1 MKSDDLKE
9 RSQSILGTEDAETPA
24 QPLDEK
30 KTKMSLEERKKVRYF
45 ALTAG
50 ISLLVVAAVFAV
62 GAVVGS
68 RVQKEEAAR
77 EPREET
83 PVFSAALEEDERKE
97 NDITS
102 AITEAYYTASN
113 GMMVTIEFFNDTD
126 TDEHISKV
134 IATLCTE
141 EGDVIAKAQS
151 AGMKSDFAVP
161 AGGTNEITM
170 YIKPEYVSITDDL
183 LETLQY
189 EITVEHEAVA

>member
-30 KTKMSLEERKKVRYF
+30 KTKMSLEERKKVRSF

-151 AGMKSDFAVP
+151 VGMKSDFAVP

>member
-30 KTKMSLEERKKVRYF
+30 KTKMSPEERKKVRSF

-83 PVFSAALEEDERKE
+83 PVFSATLEEDERKE

-134 IATLCTE
+134 IVTLCTE